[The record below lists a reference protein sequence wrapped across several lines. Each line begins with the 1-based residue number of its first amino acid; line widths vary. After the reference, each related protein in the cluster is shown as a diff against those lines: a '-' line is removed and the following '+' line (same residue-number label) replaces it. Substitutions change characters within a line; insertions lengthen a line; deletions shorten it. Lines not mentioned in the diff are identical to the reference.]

1 MGIFQFTRHLATQKT
16 SSAPLTLQS
25 LSPFIRSRHPP
36 SSVALVRPDDFIF
49 YPNYLSEE
57 EQEVLIGLG
66 LWKLERSGTVSE
78 RRSRR
83 RKKTEEEGEKHR
95 EAQSGLQR
103 LFSGNYGFEQG
114 HYDSV
119 IHHYRETLFS
129 SLPPH
134 PPPSLISTLIKIYSL
149 FPLLPEPF
157 LREPATNNL
166 PPQGTITHFLHLA
179 PEGEIL
185 GHIDNLG
192 ASGKVILGVSLG
204 GERTMRLSRRK
215 EDGDD
220 GWDVRLS
227 SGSVYIQRDCV
238 RYNYEHA
245 ILPYGHEGS
254 IWDGKRLEKG
264 HRLSIMVR
272 DAPTRSEGL

>member
-114 HYDSV
+114 HYDS
-119 IHHYRETLFS
+119 
-129 SLPPH
+129 
-134 PPPSLISTLIKIYSL
+134 
-149 FPLLPEPF
+149 
-157 LREPATNNL
+157 
-166 PPQGTITHFLHLA
+166 
-179 PEGEIL
+179 
-185 GHIDNLG
+185 
-192 ASGKVILGVSLG
+192 
-204 GERTMRLSRRK
+204 